1 MFENKVHI
9 KIFLP
14 KKDIVHLQFTLLRYI
29 ARNVVRLSWVGQVTV
44 LRERRKTQ
52 NFVAKSLGKCPLG
65 APNMR

>member
-44 LRERRKTQ
+44 LRERRKTYRILWR
-52 NFVAKSLGKCPLG
+52 SPLG
-65 APNMR
+65 NVHLERQI